1 MSATFG
7 CVALLV
13 QIVANLKVPFLR
25 YKRDD
30 DLPPLMAP
38 PSEWLQQL
46 KLDGVKHD
54 AARNSYL
61 SLLRGVLSGMFF
73 LCDTTIMSASE
84 YEDCVHVLTDG
95 HAFGRALSLHAVT
108 MAGHRR
114 MRSVQE
120 LVQLVARRKVN
131 GSYAETGVWRGGMSI
146 FATAA
151 LQLYGLGHRPVYLCD
166 SFNGVPL
173 PRNTSVRTDETAYRI
188 QWYLHVN
195 ELHVQKMFQK
205 YGVWSPS
212 VHMVKG
218 FYVHSM
224 PPFRAELQQ
233 RGERLAILRL
243 DGDIYDSTVDVLYNL
258 YDLVEV
264 GGFVVI
270 DDFGWGGV
278 GDKHVYGARD
288 ATLDFRYVHGIE
300 DDDHVLH
307 RIDAN
312 GAWFRKAR
320 HVTLQRERYLHSLN
334 ASSKREATQ
343 WLRPAGTPYP
353 RGAHYLALRK
363 RWEDLTANESV
374 ALR

>member
-1 MSATFG
+1 MVWGTTYDDPIAAGPALQGGPGATCTVVLFHD
-7 CVALLV
+7 VSLSV
-13 QIVANLKVPFLR
+13 YTQVERRPF
-25 YKRDD
+25 
-30 DLPPLMAP
+30 AP
-38 PSEWLQQL
+38 PDGCKGDWEAVH
-46 KLDGVKHD
+46 LDVK
-54 AARNSYL
+54 ATN
-61 SLLRGVLSGMFF
+61 
-73 LCDTTIMSASE
+73 
-84 YEDCVHVLTDG
+84 VLTDG
-95 HAFGRALSLHAVT
+95 HAFGRGLSLHAVT

-270 DDFGWGGV
+270 DDFGWGGS

-288 ATLDFRYVHGIE
+288 ATPHA
-300 DDDHVLH
+300 HVPPKAAASVGCWWRAH
-307 RIDAN
+307 R
-312 GAWFRKAR
+312 
-320 HVTLQRERYLHSLN
+320 
-334 ASSKREATQ
+334 
-343 WLRPAGTPYP
+343 P
-353 RGAHYLALRK
+353 
-363 RWEDLTANESV
+363 
-374 ALR
+374 